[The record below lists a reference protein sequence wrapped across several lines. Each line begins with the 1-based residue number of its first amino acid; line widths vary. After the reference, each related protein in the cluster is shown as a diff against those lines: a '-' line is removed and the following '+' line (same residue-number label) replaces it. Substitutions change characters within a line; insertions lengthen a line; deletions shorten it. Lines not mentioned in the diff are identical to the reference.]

1 MNLYTLPENQKLI
14 WDTISKVPHFR
25 QMLHQDPKKS
35 EIWFREIIQM
45 YYNKNNKN
53 VVNKNTLSLLNKET
67 VRYMLHT
74 LKKTPVQP
82 EPIQPASFQE
92 GYQNSMISGSSFQTN
107 YSTSIEPNTNE
118 TRNFILDQKQQQL
131 NNDFQ
136 MRQNEY
142 SSIFEKPK
150 VSEIDFRENI
160 DEDKPIEN
168 MDELLKRQMTEREYD
183 IQNINKPGSIE
194 ETQDVNI
201 STDVVELEKPEKK
214 VSFSDENNYD
224 VKIDKL
230 NKKIDKFITEFTL
243 QITDIQAEIL
253 EIKNLQNTTSENET
267 ITNAEKI
274 ILKLRKIEKPTENDK
289 KLNKQVNS

>member
-1 MNLYTLPENQKLI
+1 
-14 WDTISKVPHFR
+14 
-25 QMLHQDPKKS
+25 
-35 EIWFREIIQM
+35 
-45 YYNKNNKN
+45 
-53 VVNKNTLSLLNKET
+53 
-67 VRYMLHT
+67 MLHT

-82 EPIQPASFQE
+82 TSIQPASFQE

-118 TRNFILDQKQQQL
+118 THNFILDQKQQQL

-142 SSIFEKPK
+142 GSIFEKPK

-183 IQNINKPGSIE
+183 IQNINKPGSNE

-201 STDVVELEKPEKK
+201 STDIIELEKPEKK
-214 VSFSDENNYD
+214 VSFGDENNYD

-243 QITDIQAEIL
+243 QITHIQAEII
-253 EIKNLQNTTSENET
+253 EIKNLQNTTSENKT

-274 ILKLRKIEKPTENDK
+274 ILKLRKIEQPTENDK
-289 KLNKQVNS
+289 KINNQVNS